1 MRALRPEP
9 RSTPTTGVFSW
20 TPTESQGGS
29 SYNVTVRV
37 TDNGSPAL
45 NDFETISITVNE
57 VNVAPV
63 LAAIGN
69 KTVSEGSLLTFTATA
84 TDADLPANTK
94 TFSLD
99 AGAPTGASI
108 NATTGVFT
116 WTPTESQGAGTYNV
130 TVRVTD
136 NGSPALNDFETIS
149 ITVNEVNVAPVL
161 AAIGNKSVNEG
172 SLLTF
177 TATATDADLP
187 ANGLTYSLDAGAP
200 TGATINATTGVFSWT
215 PTESQGAGSYNVTVR
230 VTDNGSPALERLRD
244 DQHHGERSQR
254 RAGAGGDR
262 QQVRQRR
269 QPAHVHGDRHRR
281 RPAGQYA

>member
-1 MRALRPEP
+1 M
-9 RSTPTTGVFSW
+9 
-20 TPTESQGGS
+20 
-29 SYNVTVRV
+29 
-37 TDNGSPAL
+37 
-45 NDFETISITVNE
+45 
-57 VNVAPV
+57 

-136 NGSPALNDFETIS
+136 NGSPALQRF
-149 ITVNEVNVAPVL
+149 
-161 AAIGNKSVNEG
+161 GN
-172 SLLTF
+172 
-177 TATATDADLP
+177 
-187 ANGLTYSLDAGAP
+187 
-200 TGATINATTGVFSWT
+200 
-215 PTESQGAGSYNVTVR
+215 
-230 VTDNGSPALERLRD
+230 

-254 RAGAGGDR
+254 RTGARRDR
-262 QQVRQRR
+262 R
-269 QPAHVHGDRHRR
+269 
-281 RPAGQYA
+281 